1 MRQLGIPNTIAFL
14 NITTK
19 EDALNRMSRAG
30 SESIVHGGVCCGWRE
45 WATNRRDKFGGLTVA
60 IATFSVWEKIKSEK
74 GTNEF
79 KADVDEECE
88 DSLGNVISKK
98 TYEMLRINGLL

>member
-1 MRQLGIPNTIAFL
+1 MNFIHTLIRWLVLLEFPLHSGLCFL
-14 NITTK
+14 YI
-19 EDALNRMSRAG
+19 DCLALPLPA
-30 SESIVHGGVCCGWRE
+30 
-45 WATNRRDKFGGLTVA
+45 
-60 IATFSVWEKIKSEK
+60 VWEKIKSEK
-74 GTNEF
+74 GKDEF

>member
-30 SESIVHGGVCCGWRE
+30 SESIVHDGVCYGWRE
-45 WATNRRDKFGGLTVA
+45 WSRQIWVLTVA
-60 IATFSVWEKIKSEK
+60 IATSSVWEKIKSEK